1 MISPNP
7 QAPEGQISFSRIL
20 LDNEEG
26 SQAKTFSWKSSKMSV
41 EEKAGADGPCW
52 LLLGVPTL
60 FFVFFPNW
68 IIGRKEGVPLPH
80 L

>member
-1 MISPNP
+1 MISPKP
-7 QAPEGQISFSRIL
+7 QAPEGQISFSRIP

-26 SQAKTFSWKSSKMSV
+26 SQAKTFSWKSSKISV
-41 EEKAGADGPCW
+41 EEKARTDGPFW

-60 FFVFFPNW
+60 FFVFFPSW
-68 IIGRKEGVPLPH
+68 LMGQKEGMPFPH